1 MVKKSPQDWLYG
13 YQSAMEYTIKNSPN
27 HLTYFTPFY
36 GQPYIYY
43 LFLTQY
49 SPQKYQSQANL
60 VTTGVDTGTVKKIDD
75 INFETPDYN
84 FLRLQSRPVLAIFSY
99 DDAIRQGVDLKKLI
113 PLSPIN
119 NTSTF
124 YAYQNP

>member
-13 YQSAMEYTIKNSPN
+13 YQQAMEYMIKNSPN

-43 LFLTQY
+43 LFFTQY
-49 SPQKYQSQANL
+49 SPQKYQQQANL
-60 VTTGVDTGTVKKIDD
+60 VTTSVDTGTINKIDD
-75 INFETPDYN
+75 LKFETPN
-84 FLRLQSRPVLAIFSY
+84 FNYLQLQSRPVLGIFSY
-99 DDAIRQGVDLKKLI
+99 DDAVRQGIDLKKLI